1 MAAMA
6 AVSSS
11 VFPSKAPVLP
21 SPARFQTTFA
31 KTSFEK
37 EARQVVLNVYYKL
50 RCESPNESYKAIV
63 QRTSELTR
71 VGYSTIFRWKKLVQS
86 SPDGTSSV
94 PSHKRKRKR
103 SAPPTPSLLDSF
115 DRGTLRL
122 IVHDFFRRNKC
133 PTLSKVLEVAR
144 DNDKFP
150 KISRTTLWRALVDL
164 GFTFVKRNRDSLLM
178 ERTDL
183 LNPIE
188 LVWSQVKGSIAGA
201 NKTFKLAEVE
211 LLTPG
216 ALQQV
221 TPDDWKAYARHV
233 IDVENKMSEADCLSD
248 AVIDSVVIHLGS
260 DDDKSSDEDMDDSSD
275 EDMGCESLSCSK
287 LKGPSHVGAVSE
299 TFLDSEGC
307 GHRDHDGRG
316 GAEYLLLAEA
326 AEAAPVA
333 TVAELRETSLP
344 RLSKRT
350 EAETRRLR
358 GVFSYGATPSSAL
371 LFKNSALEI
380 R

>member
-1 MAAMA
+1 MA

-11 VFPSKAPVLP
+11 VSPSKAPVLP

-31 KTSFEK
+31 KTSFGK

-86 SPDGTSSV
+86 SPDGTPSV
-94 PSHKRKRKR
+94 PSPKRKRKR

-122 IVHDFFRRNKC
+122 ILHDFFRRNEC
-133 PTLSKVLEVAR
+133 PTLS
-144 DNDKFP
+144 KFP

-183 LNPIE
+183 VLWPIQE
-188 LVWSQVKGSIAGA
+188 WLTNNDIVWDP
-201 NKTFKLAEVE
+201 TFLKAE
-211 LLTPG
+211 LLD
-216 ALQQV
+216 LV

-233 IDVENKMSEADCLSD
+233 IDVENKMWEADCLSD
-248 AVIDSVVIHLGS
+248 TVIDSVVIHLGS
-260 DDDKSSDEDMDDSSD
+260 DDDKSSAEDMDDSTD
-275 EDMGCESLSCSK
+275 EDMGCESLS
-287 LKGPSHVGAVSE
+287 
-299 TFLDSEGC
+299 
-307 GHRDHDGRG
+307 
-316 GAEYLLLAEA
+316 
-326 AEAAPVA
+326 
-333 TVAELRETSLP
+333 
-344 RLSKRT
+344 
-350 EAETRRLR
+350 
-358 GVFSYGATPSSAL
+358 
-371 LFKNSALEI
+371 
-380 R
+380 

>member
-1 MAAMA
+1 MA

-11 VFPSKAPVLP
+11 VSPSKAPVLP

-31 KTSFEK
+31 KTSFGK

-86 SPDGTSSV
+86 SPDGTPSV
-94 PSHKRKRKR
+94 PSPKRKRKR

-122 IVHDFFRRNKC
+122 IVHDLFRRNEC
-133 PTLSKVLEVAR
+133 PTLS
-144 DNDKFP
+144 KFP

-183 LNPIE
+183 VLWPIQEWLTDNDIVWDRTFLKAELLDLVERARLTMPGLQKYRIDDIAEQHGHTVLRLPPYHCELNPIE
-188 LVWSQVKGSIAGA
+188 LVWSQVEGSIAGA

-233 IDVENKMSEADCLSD
+233 IDVENKMWEADCLSD

-275 EDMGCESLSCSK
+275 EDMGCESLSW
-287 LKGPSHVGAVSE
+287 
-299 TFLDSEGC
+299 
-307 GHRDHDGRG
+307 
-316 GAEYLLLAEA
+316 
-326 AEAAPVA
+326 
-333 TVAELRETSLP
+333 
-344 RLSKRT
+344 
-350 EAETRRLR
+350 
-358 GVFSYGATPSSAL
+358 
-371 LFKNSALEI
+371 
-380 R
+380 

>member
-11 VFPSKAPVLP
+11 VSPSKAPVLL

-31 KTSFEK
+31 KTSFGK
-37 EARQVVLNVYYKL
+37 EARQFVLNVYYKL

-86 SPDGTSSV
+86 SPDGTPSV
-94 PSHKRKRKR
+94 PSPKRKRKR

-122 IVHDFFRRNKC
+122 IVHDFFRRNEC
-133 PTLSKVLEVAR
+133 PTLSKVLEVAW

-183 LNPIE
+183 VLWPKASLRQRLRECDEQYAYNA
-188 LVWSQVKGSIAGA
+188 VGTSSRMTAC
-201 NKTFKLAEVE
+201 
-211 LLTPG
+211 TPRN
-216 ALQQV
+216 APLI
-221 TPDDWKAYARHV
+221 T
-233 IDVENKMSEADCLSD
+233 
-248 AVIDSVVIHLGS
+248 
-260 DDDKSSDEDMDDSSD
+260 
-275 EDMGCESLSCSK
+275 
-287 LKGPSHVGAVSE
+287 
-299 TFLDSEGC
+299 
-307 GHRDHDGRG
+307 
-316 GAEYLLLAEA
+316 
-326 AEAAPVA
+326 AAP
-333 TVAELRETSLP
+333 
-344 RLSKRT
+344 
-350 EAETRRLR
+350 
-358 GVFSYGATPSSAL
+358 SYP
-371 LFKNSALEI
+371 
-380 R
+380 

>member
-11 VFPSKAPVLP
+11 VSPSKAPVLP

-31 KTSFEK
+31 KTSFGK

-86 SPDGTSSV
+86 SPDGTPSV
-94 PSHKRKRKR
+94 PSPKRKRKR

-122 IVHDFFRRNKC
+122 IVHDCFRRNEC

-183 LNPIE
+183 KKRPE
-188 LVWSQVKGSIAGA
+188 LKELQVKRRRCFVLHP
-201 NKTFKLAEVE
+201 NKAEVR
-211 LLTPG
+211 LKLHWLP
-216 ALQQV
+216 
-221 TPDDWKAYARHV
+221 
-233 IDVENKMSEADCLSD
+233 SE
-248 AVIDSVVIHLGS
+248 
-260 DDDKSSDEDMDDSSD
+260 
-275 EDMGCESLSCSK
+275 
-287 LKGPSHVGAVSE
+287 
-299 TFLDSEGC
+299 
-307 GHRDHDGRG
+307 
-316 GAEYLLLAEA
+316 
-326 AEAAPVA
+326 
-333 TVAELRETSLP
+333 VAEDIVRKAFDPFGRVEGVERESWHEEG
-344 RLSKRT
+344 LSGVEST
-350 EAETRRLR
+350 TRRVRLTLR
-358 GVFSYGATPSSAL
+358 DGVTTDRLPHQLRILNTNALVIVLGRTPMGLRCRKTGHVRRDCRVPLCDSCRRFGHL
-371 LFKNSALEI
+371 TEV
-380 R
+380 